1 MIEQDV
7 NVEMNWAAH
16 WSLVV
21 NDIISNISRDHNPG
35 SRPAQWLT
43 RQVLESDRLG
53 QL

>member
-7 NVEMNWAAH
+7 NMEMNWAAH

-21 NDIISNISRDHNPG
+21 NDIISNALDHNPG

-43 RQVLESDRLG
+43 RQVLESIRLG